1 MMLNEL
7 SVSGSA
13 SQSLCGQ
20 KWVRPEGG
28 HVRQLAPNL
37 SRSLLARERR
47 VLPEPATPFPQAA
60 RQQCHAGRQE
70 DWRGP
75 EFLFGAFS
83 CKRKRLLQEFE

>member
-1 MMLNEL
+1 MNKPLFRENESGVL
-7 SVSGSA
+7 SVRNWVPSA
-13 SQSLCGQ
+13 KLQGRVS
-20 KWVRPEGG
+20 
-28 HVRQLAPNL
+28 PNL

-47 VLPEPATPFPQAA
+47 VLPEPATPFTQAA

-83 CKRKRLLQEFE
+83 CKRKRVLQEFE